1 MQDFEWQT
9 SELSDQSGRT
19 FVVTGASSGVG
30 LEVAKAL
37 LAANGTVIAGVRDP
51 AKMTAL
57 LPQLGPSDGEG
68 RLVVRSVDVADL
80 RSIDAFA
87 AGLERDGFVLD
98 ALVNNAGITTSTFET
113 SPDGIE
119 LTFATNLIGP
129 ARLTENLL
137 PLLTATDP
145 RVVLVGSN
153 FSQRTAKA
161 PDLTAVGNPS
171 SFSQLGTYQAS
182 KIAAAAY
189 AVSLGQ
195 RLTTAG
201 SRVRSVI
208 AHPGVAA
215 TAMATQADNAVTK
228 AIAKIVV
235 GRIARQPSDS
245 ARSVIWSATS
255 PDVEQGV
262 FVGPDIKRRLTVLR
276 AVLVRGAAADPAFQA
291 RVNQFIHEH
300 TPT

>member
-37 LAANGTVIAGVRDP
+37 LTANGTVIAGVRNP
-51 AKMTAL
+51 AKMTSL
-57 LPQLGPSDGEG
+57 VPQLEPSGREG
-68 RLVVRSVDVADL
+68 RLVVRAVDVADL

-87 AGLERDGFVLD
+87 AQLERDGFHLD
-98 ALVNNAGITTSTFET
+98 ALVNNAGVTTSRFET

-129 ARLTENLL
+129 ARLTEKLV
-137 PLLTATDP
+137 PLLTAADP
-145 RVVLVGSN
+145 RIVLVASN
-153 FSQRTAKA
+153 LSQRTTKA
-161 PDLTAVGNPS
+161 PDLTAVGDPS
-171 SFSQLGTYQAS
+171 SFSQFGTYRAS

-189 AVSLGQ
+189 AVDLGR
-195 RLTTAG
+195 RLAEEG

-215 TAMATQADNAVTK
+215 TGMATQADNAVTK
-228 AIAKIVV
+228 AIAGLITS
-235 GRIARQPSDS
+235 RIARAASDS
-245 ARSVIWSATS
+245 ARSVIWSASS

-262 FVGPDIKRRLTVLR
+262 FVGPDLKRRKTVLR
-276 AVLVRGAAADPAFQA
+276 VAQVRGAAADPAFQA
-291 RVNQFIHEH
+291 RVRRFVHEL
-300 TPT
+300 TPP